1 MYCAAEDKRLEELME
16 KLKQTMALS
25 LVKEKFQMLK
35 MIQDMKKISR
45 VKSSDVTS
53 SSGSMQYNDPWVWN
67 ILSKGNQKQQKFCST
82 DDGDIHSDDDESNVE
97 VEDDNVDG
105 SKPEDLLNVIGKIFE
120 DIP

>member
-1 MYCAAEDKRLEELME
+1 
-16 KLKQTMALS
+16 
-25 LVKEKFQMLK
+25 MLK